1 MSYKNIS
8 FEVKGPVARLVLKRA
23 PVNVLNIETMRE
35 MNAALEQVQLT
46 AGLRALVV
54 SAEGKF
60 FSAGVDVAE
69 HTPDKVREMIA
80 VFHGIF
86 ENLNKVHIPTVAF
99 VQGPALGGGCEV
111 ALYCDLV
118 LASEKARFGQPEIKV
133 GVFPPIA
140 AFLLPN
146 TAPMKFAAE
155 MLLTGDTYTA
165 ADLKAAGL
173 VNRVFPE
180 ATFASDCEAFLEKIA
195 ANSSVVLEHAK
206 RAMLTGHGQPYHVAM
221 PNIERLYLEKL
232 METEDAVEGLTAF
245 MEKRKPAWKD
255 R

>member
-1 MSYKNIS
+1 MDFKHIS
-8 FEVKGPVARLVLKRA
+8 LEVKGNVARLVLKRA
-23 PVNVLNIETMRE
+23 PVNVLNIEMMTEINHALAQVRE
-35 MNAALEQVQLT
+35 T
-46 AGLRALVV
+46 PGLRALVI

-69 HTPDKVREMIA
+69 HTKEKVREMIT

-86 ENLNKVHIPTVAF
+86 ENLNKLPVPTVAF

-118 LASEKARFGQPEIKV
+118 LASEKAKFGQPEIKV

-146 TAPMKFAAE
+146 DGPLKFAFE
-155 MLLTGDTYTA
+155 ILLTGDTYTA
-165 ADLKAAGL
+165 ADMKAMGF

-180 ATFASDCEAFLEKIA
+180 ASFAADCESFLEKITTS
-195 ANSSVVLEHAK
+195 SSVVLQLTKHAM
-206 RAMLTGHGQPYHVAM
+206 RAGHGRPYGKAM
-221 PNIERLYLEKL
+221 PEIEKLYLETL
-232 METEDAVEGLTAF
+232 MATEDASEGLAAF
-245 MEKRKPAWKD
+245 MEKRKPVWKD
-255 R
+255 K

>member
-1 MSYKNIS
+1 MEFKNIS
-8 FEVKGPVARLVLKRA
+8 LDIKGNVARLVLRRA
-23 PVNVLNIETMRE
+23 PVNVLNIEMMKE
-35 MNAALEQVQLT
+35 MNAALEQVQK
-46 AGLRALVV
+46 APGLRALVL

-69 HTPDKVREMIA
+69 HTKDKVREMIA

-86 ENLNKVHIPTVAF
+86 ENLNKLTAPTVAF

-111 ALYCDLV
+111 ALYCDIV
-118 LASEKARFGQPEIKV
+118 LASEKAKFGQPEIKV

-146 TAPMKFAAE
+146 DIPLKFAAE

-165 ADLKAAGL
+165 ADLRSMGA

-180 ATFASDCEAFLEKIA
+180 ASFAADCEAFLEKITA
-195 ANSSVVLEHAK
+195 QSSVVLDLSKQAM
-206 RAMLTGHGQPYHVAM
+206 RAGHGRPYWKAM
-221 PNIERLYLEKL
+221 PEIEKLYLEKL
-232 METEDAVEGLTAF
+232 MATEDANEGLTAF
-245 MEKRKPAWKD
+245 MEKRKPVWKD
-255 R
+255 K

>member
-1 MSYKNIS
+1 MAYNNIS
-8 FEVKGPVARLVLKRA
+8 FEAKGNVARLVLRRP
-23 PVNVLNIETMRE
+23 PVNVLNIEMMGE
-35 MNAALEQVQLT
+35 MNDALEQVQT
-46 AGLRALVV
+46 TPGLRALVL

-69 HTPDKVREMIA
+69 HTKEKVREMMT

-86 ENLNKVHIPTVAF
+86 ENLNKIHIPTIAF

-133 GVFPPIA
+133 GVFPPLA

-155 MLLTGDTYTA
+155 LLLTGDAYPA
-165 ADLKAAGL
+165 AELRAMGL
-173 VNRVFPE
+173 VNRVFQD
-180 ATFASDCEAFLEKIA
+180 ATFAADCESFLEKVT
-195 ANSSVVLEHAK
+195 ANSSAVLELTK

-232 METEDAVEGLTAF
+232 MATEDAAEGLSAF
-245 MEKRKPAWKD
+245 MEKRKPVWND